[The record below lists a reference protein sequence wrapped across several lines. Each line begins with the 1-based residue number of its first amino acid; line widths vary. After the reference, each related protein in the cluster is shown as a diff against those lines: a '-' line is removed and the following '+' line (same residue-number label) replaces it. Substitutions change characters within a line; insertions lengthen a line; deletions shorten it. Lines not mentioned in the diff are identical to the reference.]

1 MNLNKIQMTVFLK
14 FCGNRC
20 EFWEILY
27 VFAEVVS
34 VTTVVYIVFQT
45 ERVSKFRR

>member
-1 MNLNKIQMTVFLK
+1 MTVFLK

-20 EFWEILY
+20 EFLG